1 MRKTILSFR
10 SFLLLVLIMITTN
23 SCLSNEK
30 ILILII
36 TGGHDFEEE
45 AFFKMFKDFEGLE
58 YQLAVQPL
66 ANNVYSSDSIDKY
79 DALVFYDMVQ
89 DISEV
94 QKKAFIAMLEKGKGL
109 VFLHHSLASYQD
121 WPEFFSI
128 MGGKYL
134 LEPIEKDG
142 QIVAPASDYNHD
154 MKIPVKVVDK
164 NHPVTKG
171 ISNFV
176 IHDETYGK
184 TITISSIHPL
194 LITNLPSN
202 GKNIAWANFYKN
214 SRIVYLQFGHDHFA
228 FENANFSKLLKQSI
242 EWVSEKNVK

>member
-1 MRKTILSFR
+1 MILSIR
-10 SFLLLVLIMITTN
+10 NFLFFMLIILTTN

-30 ILILII
+30 KLILII

-45 AFFKMFKDFEGLE
+45 AFFKMFQAFEGIE

-66 ANNVYSSDSIDKY
+66 ANNVYSSDSISKY
-79 DALVFYDMVQ
+79 DALVFYDMIQ

-94 QKKAFIAMLEKGKGL
+94 QKKAYIAMLEKGKGL

-121 WPEFFSI
+121 WPEFVSI

-154 MKIPVKVVDK
+154 MEIPVKVVDK
-164 NHPVTKG
+164 DHPVTKG
-171 ISNFV
+171 ISDFV

-184 TITISSIHPL
+184 TKTIPSIHPL
-194 LITNLPSN
+194 LITHHPLN
-202 GKNIAWANFYKN
+202 GENIAWTNFYKN

-228 FENANFSKLLKQSI
+228 FENPDFRKLLKQSI
-242 EWVSEKNVK
+242 EWVSENNAE

>member
-1 MRKTILSFR
+1 MNKLFIFIR
-10 SFLLLVLIMITTN
+10 SFLLLLLIIQTTN
-23 SCLSNEK
+23 SYSSNEK
-30 ILILII
+30 KLILII

-45 AFFKMFKDFEGLE
+45 AFFNMFQHFEGVE

-66 ANNVYSSDSIDKY
+66 ANNVYGSDSIDKY

-89 DISEV
+89 DISEA
-94 QKKAFIAMLEKGKGL
+94 QKKAFIAMLEKGKGI

-134 LEPIEKDG
+134 LKPIEKDG
-142 QIVAPASDYNHD
+142 QVITPASDYNHD
-154 MKIPVKVVDK
+154 MEIPVKVVDN

-171 ISNFV
+171 ISDFV
-176 IHDETYGK
+176 IHDETYGN

-194 LITNLPSN
+194 MITHHPSN
-202 GKNIAWANFYKN
+202 GKNIAWANIYKK

-242 EWVSEKNVK
+242 EWVSENFTK